1 MRDCCNIRKKTKK
14 CVRKSDKKVFK
25 LPRRFSKKRCL
36 TRKVKGF
43 TMRSS
48 CAPFKDCKKQKGGKK
63 QKNIFNK
70 TLKLCS
76 DRPVTGYMRD
86 GYCNYNKR
94 DIGNHL
100 VCAQVNKKFLDFTK
114 KQNNNLY
121 TVVKPGDKWCLCT
134 NRYLE
139 AVKNNKAPLLIEE
152 ATNLKAKKALKQT
165 GGKKTKKRFLYNPDD
180 PKKSFDVYID
190 KNPKDTIHV
199 KYTTVEDVKN
209 SILKLERLF
218 KQKKYT
224 HKRIWQVAMIM
235 KVRLDVIKKYKKS
248 RYPNAKNV
256 NQRVSLITKYYNH
269 LKKRTKLKTFS
280 ERSNLTF

>member
-14 CVRKSDKKVFK
+14 CVRRSDKKVFK

-48 CAPFKDCKKQKGGKK
+48 CAPFKNCKKQK
-63 QKNIFNK
+63 
-70 TLKLCS
+70 
-76 DRPVTGYMRD
+76 
-86 GYCNYNKR
+86 
-94 DIGNHL
+94 
-100 VCAQVNKKFLDFTK
+100 
-114 KQNNNLY
+114 
-121 TVVKPGDKWCLCT
+121 
-134 NRYLE
+134 
-139 AVKNNKAPLLIEE
+139 
-152 ATNLKAKKALKQT
+152 

-235 KVRLDVIKKYKKS
+235 KVRLGVFKKYKH
-248 RYPNAKNV
+248 
-256 NQRVSLITKYYNH
+256 TKYKNIKNIEKRYNLANKYYDF
-269 LKKRTKLKTFS
+269 LKKRTKLNQL
-280 ERSNLTF
+280 ERKKLMFRMNTI

>member
-48 CAPFKDCKKQKGGKK
+48 CAPFKDCKKQK
-63 QKNIFNK
+63 
-70 TLKLCS
+70 
-76 DRPVTGYMRD
+76 
-86 GYCNYNKR
+86 
-94 DIGNHL
+94 
-100 VCAQVNKKFLDFTK
+100 
-114 KQNNNLY
+114 
-121 TVVKPGDKWCLCT
+121 
-134 NRYLE
+134 
-139 AVKNNKAPLLIEE
+139 
-152 ATNLKAKKALKQT
+152 

-248 RYPNAKNV
+248 RYPNAKKV
-256 NQRVSLITKYYNH
+256 NERVSLITKYYNH

-280 ERSNLTF
+280 ERSKLIFKTF

>member
-14 CVRKSDKKVFK
+14 CVRKSDKKIFK
-25 LPRRFSKKRCL
+25 LPRKFSKKRCL
-36 TRKVKGF
+36 TKKIKGF

-63 QKNIFNK
+63 
-70 TLKLCS
+70 
-76 DRPVTGYMRD
+76 
-86 GYCNYNKR
+86 
-94 DIGNHL
+94 
-100 VCAQVNKKFLDFTK
+100 
-114 KQNNNLY
+114 
-121 TVVKPGDKWCLCT
+121 
-134 NRYLE
+134 
-139 AVKNNKAPLLIEE
+139 
-152 ATNLKAKKALKQT
+152 
-165 GGKKTKKRFLYNPDD
+165 TKKRFLYNPNN

-248 RYPNAKNV
+248 RYPKAKNI
-256 NQRVSLITKYYNH
+256 NERVRLITKYYNH

-280 ERSNLTF
+280 ERSKLKFMTKAKPTPNYLRISLTLS

>member
-1 MRDCCNIRKKTKK
+1 MKNCCNITAKNKK
-14 CVRKSDKKVFK
+14 CFRKSDKKIFN
-25 LPRRFSKKRCL
+25 LPRKFSKKRCL
-36 TRKVKGF
+36 TRKIKGF

-48 CAPFKDCKKQKGGKK
+48 CAPFKDCKKQNGGNK
-63 QKNIFNK
+63 QKNLFNK

-76 DRPVTGYMRD
+76 NKPLTGYMRD
-86 GYCNYNKR
+86 GYCNYNES
-94 DIGNHL
+94 DVGNHL
-100 VCAQVNKKFLDFTK
+100 VCAKMNKTFLDFTK

-139 AVKNNKAPLLIEE
+139 AVKNNKAPLLIKE
-152 ATNLKAKKALKQT
+152 ATNLKAKKVLKQR

-180 PKKSFDVYID
+180 P
-190 KNPKDTIHV
+190 IHV
-199 KYTTVEDVKN
+199 KYTTVKDVKN
-209 SILKLERLF
+209 SILKLEKLF

-248 RYPNAKNV
+248 RYPNAKKINE
-256 NQRVSLITKYYNH
+256 RVSLITKYYNH

-280 ERSNLTF
+280 ERSKLIFKTF